1 LPHFILIPYAQ
12 QPIKVFQ
19 QCNMNEQKL
28 ALDQPSKCE
37 KRGLKEVVIKD
48 GRAQVD
54 EQGYLI
60 SIQSVPSQSTSSSF
74 ISPIL
79 KLTEKLGL
87 DDTSK
92 FQRTKG
98 FIGGARIDLT
108 GDSEGKDGTQLAER
122 KKTSKLNQK
131 KTWEYTV
138 DELEAVPARVFLK
151 SRSLAQELQDIIWT
165 LALTQPTIIECIY
178 RSDMRQFYAHGSKKG
193 ILECSRLDLKK
204 FDLKP
209 IYLEPWQLLKTTL
222 PDQKLAINPIYIC
235 PDDIVYPQNIQYR
248 HQRF

>member
-19 QCNMNEQKL
+19 QCNMNEHKL
-28 ALDQPSKCE
+28 ALNQPSKCE

-60 SIQSVPSQSTSSSF
+60 SIQSVPSQSTASPF

-92 FQRTKG
+92 F
-98 FIGGARIDLT
+98 
-108 GDSEGKDGTQLAER
+108 
-122 KKTSKLNQK
+122 
-131 KTWEYTV
+131 
-138 DELEAVPARVFLK
+138 
-151 SRSLAQELQDIIWT
+151 
-165 LALTQPTIIECIY
+165 
-178 RSDMRQFYAHGSKKG
+178 
-193 ILECSRLDLKK
+193 
-204 FDLKP
+204 
-209 IYLEPWQLLKTTL
+209 
-222 PDQKLAINPIYIC
+222 
-235 PDDIVYPQNIQYR
+235 
-248 HQRF
+248 